1 MASTM
6 LQVDIV
12 QENDEIVTSV
22 PPIVVRV
29 FEFLSF
35 GQTTVR
41 EISAEKEGGILAGA
55 SATSVGFSSIPYAVL
70 TLFLRGGEPVFFLA
84 PSHVSSPPFEAGAAI
99 LEIRDGGVTSIGDT
113 QMQVARRI
121 GGHAYLDE
129 ESQP

>member
-6 LQVDIV
+6 LQVEIF

-22 PPIVVRV
+22 PPISVKV

-41 EISAEKEGGILAGA
+41 EISTEKEGGILAAA
-55 SATSVGFSSIPYAVL
+55 SGTSLGYSSTPYAVL
-70 TLFLRGGEPVFFLA
+70 TLFLKGGEPVFFLA

-99 LEIRDGGVTSIGDT
+99 LEIIDGGAHAIGDT

-129 ESQP
+129 EPQP